1 LAGPLP
7 RVADQAS
14 VSDFLNFGLAGH
26 TERTFFNQIS
36 QLPAGSNGRFD
47 ARSHRWRI
55 DPYYTLPSTVREV
68 ETREIHDALRV
79 AVERRLIADV
89 PICLSLSGGLHS
101 YASAG
106 MLAGL
111 RPHTL

>member
-26 TERTFFNQIS
+26 TERTFFKQIG

-47 ARSHRWRI
+47 ARAHRWRI
-55 DPYYTLPSTVREV
+55 DPYYTLPSTVRAV
-68 ETREIHDALRV
+68 ETREIHDALRA

-89 PICLSLSGGLHS
+89 PICFSLSGGLDS
-101 YASAG
+101 SAIAA
-106 MLAGL
+106 MIAEL
-111 RPHTL
+111 H